1 MKFLFL
7 PAIVILLGACQ
18 KPAPTML
25 QYRVVSVRPHD
36 AECYTQGFEFSGK
49 SLFESGG
56 QYGSSSVRE
65 VDPASGA
72 VLRKRPM
79 AKNVFAEGITV
90 LNHELWVL
98 TWKEGTAYVLEP
110 ESFKFLRSHT
120 YQGEGWGLT
129 NDGKQL
135 ILSDGSS
142 ELKFI
147 DPKDFS
153 VKKSLKVKDGGSEVP
168 QLNELEYVDGE
179 IFANIYQS
187 GKIARISA
195 EDGRVTGW
203 LDLSGLRNQL
213 PSPNRADVV
222 NGIAF
227 DSASGHFLVTGKY
240 WPQMFEIEI
249 TGR

>member
-7 PAIVILLGACQ
+7 PFIAVLLGACQ
-18 KPAPTML
+18 KPGPTAL
-25 QYRVVSVRPHD
+25 DYKIVSVWPHD
-36 AECYTQGFEFSGK
+36 AECYTQGFEFFGK
-49 SLFESGG
+49 RLFESSG
-56 QYGSSSVRE
+56 QYGSSTVRE

-90 LNHELWVL
+90 LNGELWVL

-110 ESFKFLRSHT
+110 ETFKFLRSHT

-129 NDGKQL
+129 NDGKSL
-135 ILSDGSS
+135 IMSNGSS

-147 DPKDFS
+147 DPQDFS
-153 VKKSLKVKDGGSEVP
+153 VKKSLTVKDGAREVT
-168 QLNELEYVDGE
+168 QLNELEYVNGE

-187 GKIARISA
+187 GKIVRISA
-195 EDGRVTGW
+195 DDGRVTGW

-213 PSPNRADVV
+213 PSPNRADVI

-227 DSASGHFLVTGKY
+227 DVASGHFLVTGKY